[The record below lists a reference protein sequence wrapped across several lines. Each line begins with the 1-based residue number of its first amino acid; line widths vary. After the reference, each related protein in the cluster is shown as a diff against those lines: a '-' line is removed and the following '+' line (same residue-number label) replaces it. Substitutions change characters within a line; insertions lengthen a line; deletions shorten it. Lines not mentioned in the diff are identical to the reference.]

1 MYLWL
6 LLFLLSSC
14 RPSQQRVLPPPFSP
28 SNLPSPCAFLPP
40 SPPPHPTG
48 CAGSGGA
55 TIGRKASAA
64 VGAEGQTRLPAV
76 WEEVGRGDGPG
87 TPPPRRGRGPEEGVG
102 GGGSVCTAVL
112 QSNKSIM
119 ANLLSGIAAGGAGAA
134 APPGPN
140 ACGRAGRGT
149 SGGLCHAPSLPA
161 LQACTFN
168 CFWHFKNR
176 ITNSLRLEKVSK
188 IPNPN
193 PIHPNHAHI
202 PQCCSPVV
210 LNSPRDGDQPRCQG
224 SLCQFITSLL
234 EKKLF
239 LCIQPKHHLR
249 PKQCWKRSS
258 RIPNPT
264 PIPGFSPPLPA
275 PQGKE
280 TPNTAT

>member
-1 MYLWL
+1 MVAIIPTFQLQTL
-6 LLFLLSSC
+6 AAEGVA
-14 RPSQQRVLPPPFSP
+14 PSFFSEQSAFPPCLPPP
-28 SNLPSPCAFLPP
+28 LPP
-40 SPPPHPTG
+40 PPSHG
-48 CAGSGGA
+48 VCGVWGGHHRQKGFSCGGSRGANPAASRMGGGGEG
-55 TIGRKASAA
+55 GR
-64 VGAEGQTRLPAV
+64 TR
-76 WEEVGRGDGPG
+76 D
-87 TPPPRRGRGPEEGVG
+87 PPPRRGRGPEEGVG

-202 PQCCSPVV
+202 PQYCSPVV